1 MAVLNKLRVF
11 DIFFVEG
18 RVQVS
23 KDAQF
28 LRIMEAP
35 CVFGELA
42 ILYHC
47 ERTATV
53 KGRQIIS
60 YF

>member
-1 MAVLNKLRVF
+1 M
-11 DIFFVEG
+11 
-18 RVQVS
+18 S
-23 KDAQF
+23 KDQRF
-28 LRIMEAP
+28 IRVMEGP

-53 KGRQIIS
+53 IGDQSIYLMKHHLIHR
-60 YF
+60 